1 MRTKVV
7 LIILSLLYIAANTLN
22 ADENYQLARLHYTG
36 GGDWYNDPDAIPNL
50 VNFLND
56 NISTSFSTSQ
66 AVVKA
71 TQPNLFDYPFIFMT
85 GHGNILFS
93 DQEVHQLRD
102 YLLRGGFL
110 YADDDYG
117 MDEAFRREIRK
128 IFPDRQL
135 IELPASHEIFN
146 CYYSFPKGIP
156 KIHEHDGKRP
166 QAFAV
171 FDDYGRMMVLY
182 TYETNV
188 SDGWSEAH
196 DNPPEVVE
204 QAFEMGANM
213 MYYLMAK

>member
-1 MRTKVV
+1 MIVTMRIKVV

-117 MDEAFRREIRK
+117 MD
-128 IFPDRQL
+128 
-135 IELPASHEIFN
+135 
-146 CYYSFPKGIP
+146 
-156 KIHEHDGKRP
+156 
-166 QAFAV
+166 
-171 FDDYGRMMVLY
+171 
-182 TYETNV
+182 
-188 SDGWSEAH
+188 
-196 DNPPEVVE
+196 
-204 QAFEMGANM
+204 
-213 MYYLMAK
+213 